1 MMTNKI
7 PLWACGMQVRFEV
20 QMKATLG
27 CNNAS
32 VKRRLSDLSVA
43 CIWLVCLHD
52 NRTNRA
58 NTQTH
63 YYVIVNYPGEAR
75 PLCALR
81 NALCCRRESHSFLCG
96 RARSAREET
105 EIH

>member
-63 YYVIVNYPGEAR
+63 YYVIVNY
-75 PLCALR
+75 
-81 NALCCRRESHSFLCG
+81 SHSAHCAMHFAVDVKVILSCVR